1 MTHAKPRFL
10 PFLLALGLLLI
21 AGLAQ
26 AAENVRVRFGDHPG
40 FSRVVFDWP
49 EAAGYEISARADAID
64 VTFARAAD
72 FDLSAFRTIGARAI
86 RGVVTLDDGRTVRL
100 LLKGGG
106 LGKHFKAGGKVVVD
120 VSEKAAPASSASK
133 IAARPAPTKPKQ
145 SVPTLPVAAKPD
157 RPAAARVVQRPA
169 FREPAPA
176 RNQAA
181 DAPVAEDAPAAIDP
195 EAVQVAYDLRPGRTI
210 MRFQWPERVAAVAV
224 HRGEHVWLAFD
235 KDRRIEPGPQG
246 AVPQGPV
253 EQVVTEPSASGAV
266 VRIDIAAG
274 AALSVTVDGNDW
286 IVDIGGGRG
295 RAETP
300 IRLEAQA
307 DAPSGPRIF
316 APVADA
322 GTPILIDDP
331 IVGDR
336 LALVPVLE
344 AGLGVHPA
352 RRYVLFDMPPTQ
364 QGIAI
369 RFHAEAL
376 AIDTTERGLSIGGR
390 ETLFLAEESTVSP
403 AAAAGQPPGI
413 TGGEGNTG
421 PTSVFDLSAWQG
433 DYDIAER
440 RQELLYRIAVATPAA
455 RNGERLALARFLV
468 GHRLAQEALGVMHRI
483 EAEDKYA
490 DTDPSYRA
498 LRGVA
503 RLFAGKYGEAAGDL
517 RHPKL
522 QNAQDV
528 ALFRGLLAA
537 KRREFAEAR
546 REFRGGMPAMS
557 KMPEE
562 MQPEL
567 RLAFAET
574 ALALHDPKLAG
585 EQVSALLRHSGTESR
600 REEAKL
606 LAARIH
612 AMTGDMEDA
621 GALYSELA
629 QSPYRPVRARAIYA
643 ETNLLLDEERIDMAE
658 AVERLERLR
667 FAWRG
672 DVFEFELMQRLADL
686 YVQDGQFRKGLMT
699 MRQTVEQFPN
709 IPEAQA
715 LAGEM
720 KEVFAGLFERG
731 EGQEM
736 SPVTAM
742 ALYYEFR
749 ELTPDGER
757 GDRMIRRLAD
767 RLAAVE
773 LLGEASKLLEHQVL
787 HRLEG
792 DEKARVG
799 TRLAVLNLL
808 DGRPKDAIEALR
820 NTRTLSISESLR
832 RERLLLEARAQTE
845 IGSYDRA
852 LFLLAGLSGEEV
864 DNVRTEILWRGR
876 KWARAAVS
884 LAPRLASLR
893 EGSQPLD
900 KDSRRDVLRFAIASS
915 LAGDRTALAE
925 LRRSFGERMK
935 GQPEWPAFQVVTAE
949 DRRDSAEFRNLAAEI
964 AQVDQFEAFMTSY
977 RDRLRDR
984 PLSAIN

>member
-1 MTHAKPRFL
+1 MTNRVLRFL
-10 PFLLALGLLLI
+10 PFMIVIGLTAL

-26 AAENVRVRFGDHPG
+26 AADNVRVRFGDHPG

-49 EAAGYEISARADAID
+49 EAAAYEVSATGEAID

-86 RGVVTLDDGRTVRL
+86 QSVEALDDGRTVRL
-100 LLKGGG
+100 VLKGGS
-106 LGKHFKAGGKVVVD
+106 LGKHFKAGGKVVLD
-120 VSEKAAPASSASK
+120 VSEKAGSGAVANKVTPKRPATRPQVARTPVPATSGSEPASAPK
-133 IAARPAPTKPKQ
+133 VGPRP
-145 SVPTLPVAAKPD
+145 SFREPVAATE
-157 RPAAARVVQRPA
+157 A
-169 FREPAPA
+169 
-176 RNQAA
+176 
-181 DAPVAEDAPAAIDP
+181 APVDP
-195 EAVQVAYDLRPGRTI
+195 DAVQVSYDLRPGRTI
-210 MRFQWPERVAAVAV
+210 MRFHWPERVAAVAV
-224 HRGEHVWLAFD
+224 HRGEHVWLAFGQ
-235 KDRRIEPGPQG
+235 DRKIEPGPQG
-246 AVPQGPV
+246 AMAQGPV
-253 EQVVTEPSASGAV
+253 ERVVSEPSANGSV

-286 IVDIGGGRG
+286 VVDIGGGRG
-295 RAETP
+295 RAETA

-316 APVADA
+316 APIADA

-376 AIDTTERGLSIGGR
+376 NIDTTERGLSIGGR
-390 ETLFLAEESTVSP
+390 ETLFLAEESEKVARP
-403 AAAAGQPPGI
+403 AAGQPPGI
-413 TGGEGNTG
+413 TGEAGNTG
-421 PTSVFDLSAWQG
+421 PKSVFDLSAWQG
-433 DYDIAER
+433 DYDIDEK
-440 RQELLYRIAVATPAA
+440 RQELMYRIAVATPAA

-468 GHRLAQEALGVMHRI
+468 GHRLAQEALGVMDRI
-483 EAEDKYA
+483 EDEDKYA

-503 RLFAGKYGEAAGDL
+503 RLFAGKYGEAAADL

-522 QNAQDV
+522 QSAQDV

-546 REFRGGMPAMS
+546 REFRGGMPVMS

-574 ALALHDPKLAG
+574 ALALNDPKLAG

-621 GALYSELA
+621 GALYTELA

-658 AVERLERLR
+658 AIERLERLR
-667 FAWRG
+667 FSWRG

-686 YVQDGQFRKGLMT
+686 YVQDGQFRKGLMA
-699 MRQTVEQFPN
+699 MRQTVEQFPDM
-709 IPEAQA
+709 PEAQA

-731 EGQEM
+731 EGAEM

-773 LLGEASKLLEHQVL
+773 LLGEASKLLEHQIL
-787 HRLEG
+787 HRLNG

-820 NTRTLSISESLR
+820 ATRNLSMSESMR
-832 RERLLLEARAQTE
+832 RERMLLEARAQTE

-852 LFLLAGLSGEEV
+852 LILLAGLSGDDV

-884 LAPRLASLR
+884 LAPKLASLR
-893 EGSQPLD
+893 ESSQPLD
-900 KDSRRDVLRFAIASS
+900 KDSRRDILRFAIASS

-925 LRRSFGERMK
+925 LRRSFGERMQ
-935 GQPEWPAFQVVTAE
+935 GQPEWPSFQVVTAE

>member
-1 MTHAKPRFL
+1 M
-10 PFLLALGLLLI
+10 
-21 AGLAQ
+21 
-26 AAENVRVRFGDHPG
+26 
-40 FSRVVFDWP
+40 
-49 EAAGYEISARADAID
+49 
-64 VTFARAAD
+64 
-72 FDLSAFRTIGARAI
+72 
-86 RGVVTLDDGRTVRL
+86 
-100 LLKGGG
+100 
-106 LGKHFKAGGKVVVD
+106 
-120 VSEKAAPASSASK
+120 
-133 IAARPAPTKPKQ
+133 
-145 SVPTLPVAAKPD
+145 
-157 RPAAARVVQRPA
+157 
-169 FREPAPA
+169 
-176 RNQAA
+176 
-181 DAPVAEDAPAAIDP
+181 
-195 EAVQVAYDLRPGRTI
+195 QVAYDLRPGRTI

-224 HRGEHVWLAFD
+224 HRGEHVWLAFGQ
-235 KDRRIEPGPQG
+235 DRKIEPGPQG
-246 AVPQGPV
+246 AVAQGPV
-253 EQVVTEPSASGAV
+253 ERVVTEPSANGSV

-286 IVDIGGGRG
+286 VVDIGGGRG
-295 RAETP
+295 RAETA

-316 APVADA
+316 APIADA

-376 AIDTTERGLSIGGR
+376 NIDTTERGLSIGGR
-390 ETLFLAEESTVSP
+390 ETLFLAEESEKVVRP
-403 AAAAGQPPGI
+403 AAGQPPGI
-413 TGGEGNTG
+413 TGGPESTG
-421 PTSVFDLSAWQG
+421 PKSVFDLAAWQG
-433 DYDIAER
+433 DYDIDEK
-440 RQELLYRIAVATPAA
+440 RQELMYRIAVATPAA

-468 GHRLAQEALGVMHRI
+468 GHRLAQEALGVMDRI
-483 EAEDKYA
+483 EDEDKYA

-522 QNAQDV
+522 QSAQDV

-537 KRREFAEAR
+537 KRREFSEAR
-546 REFRGGMPAMS
+546 REFRGGMPVMS

-658 AVERLERLR
+658 AIERLERLR
-667 FAWRG
+667 FSWRG

-686 YVQDGQFRKGLMT
+686 YVQDGQFRKGLMA
-699 MRQTVEQFPN
+699 MRQTVEQFPGM
-709 IPEAQA
+709 PEAQA

-731 EGQEM
+731 EGAEM

-773 LLGEASKLLEHQVL
+773 LLGEASKLLEHQIL
-787 HRLEG
+787 HRLNG

-820 NTRTLSISESLR
+820 TTRNLSMSESMR

-852 LFLLAGLSGEEV
+852 LILLAGLSGDDV

-884 LAPRLASLR
+884 LAPKLASLR
-893 EGSQPLD
+893 EGSQPLG
-900 KDSRRDVLRFAIASS
+900 KDARRDILRFAIASS

-925 LRRSFGERMK
+925 LRRSFGERMQ
-935 GQPEWPAFQVVTAE
+935 GQPEWPSFQVVTAE